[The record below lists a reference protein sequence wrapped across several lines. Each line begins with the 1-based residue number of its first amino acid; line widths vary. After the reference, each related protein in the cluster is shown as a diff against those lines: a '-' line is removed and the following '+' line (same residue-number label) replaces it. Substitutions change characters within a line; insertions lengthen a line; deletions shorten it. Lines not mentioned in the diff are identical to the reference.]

1 MFRAIL
7 TGNCNAQPLTPID
20 NKDEYLVLAD
30 DLAHQSGGIAIVV
43 YQIPNCPIVYPAD
56 PRKARR
62 TEDAMIAFAWFV
74 HAFELLPTQHLL
86 FSYAFSILCIGR
98 YEYLNDAGH
107 NPEWLPR
114 LPMAKAAMACMQA
127 AEEYLAQQHQ
137 VSVTKFMMQQNVS
150 IFN

>member
-56 PRKARR
+56 PLKKRR
-62 TEDAMIAFAWFV
+62 TEDAMIAFAWYV
-74 HAFELLPTQHLL
+74 NKFELLPKQHLL
-86 FSYAFSILCIGR
+86 FSLRVYVCARVCVYYAL
-98 YEYLNDAGH
+98 
-107 NPEWLPR
+107 
-114 LPMAKAAMACMQA
+114 
-127 AEEYLAQQHQ
+127 
-137 VSVTKFMMQQNVS
+137 
-150 IFN
+150 